1 MYIYQYLED
10 RNNNFN
16 FLRLFAAITV
26 IFSHNYALYYGK
38 NSIIHDPLYRMGN
51 VVSAGEL
58 AVNIFFII
66 SGFLIT
72 MSLLNRTS
80 IISFVFARFLRIM
93 PAFIM
98 MGLVSVIIL
107 GVLFWPFSI
116 IEYIFSPD
124 TIKYLKN
131 IFNVMKPSISMNGF
145 FETNVWPNTI
155 NGSVWTLMWEIRMY
169 ILLTIIGVF
178 FVKQKYIITIIL
190 VTSTLL
196 LLANSYLDIITHEG
210 VLRLLRF
217 IVYFFAGSFFYLYKD
232 KIVLSRTIFL
242 VALSITILSFF
253 SQQEIIITICTVIL
267 LPYLIIY
274 LAFIPMSLRVF
285 NKFGD
290 YSYGLYI
297 YAFPVQ
303 QTISFYLY
311 KYDYGN
317 WYVMLFLSCIITFIF
332 AFFSWH
338 IIEKPALA
346 LKPKRKKYD

>member
-1 MYIYQYLED
+1 MYIYKYLED

-38 NSIIHDPLYRMGN
+38 NTIIIDPLSRMGHA
-51 VVSAGEL
+51 VSTGSL

-72 MSLLNRTS
+72 MSLLNRTN

-93 PAFIM
+93 PAYSM
-98 MGLVSVIIL
+98 MVLVSVIIL

-116 IEYIFSPD
+116 NEYISSPD
-124 TIKYLKN
+124 TIVYLKN
-131 IFNVMKPSISMNGF
+131 TFNVLHPYFYMNGF
-145 FETNVWPNTI
+145 FENNVWPNTI
-155 NGSVWTLMWEIRMY
+155 NGSVWTILWEIRMY
-169 ILLTIIGVF
+169 ILLTIIGIL
-178 FVKQKYIITIIL
+178 FVKLKNIITIVL
-190 VTSTLL
+190 VISTLL
-196 LLANSYLDIITHEG
+196 FLINSYLDIITHEG
-210 VLRLLRF
+210 ILRLLRF
-217 IVYFFAGSFFYLYKD
+217 IVYFFSGSFFYLYKD

-274 LAFIPMSLRVF
+274 LAFIPISLRVF

-303 QTISFYLY
+303 QTISFYLH